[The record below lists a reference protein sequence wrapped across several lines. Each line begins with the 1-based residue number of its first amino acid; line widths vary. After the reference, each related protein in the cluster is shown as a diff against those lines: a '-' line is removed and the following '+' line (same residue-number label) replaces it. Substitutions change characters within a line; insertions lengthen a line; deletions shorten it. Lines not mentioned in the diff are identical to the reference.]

1 MNEIRSLLRMAAR
14 RLEMGALLRKSHV
27 VAAVLGVVVV
37 LALVAERLGAV
48 TFVPWAWVL
57 PVLLGVAA
65 FVAWRWWVADRC
77 SELQV
82 AVEVD
87 GRLDLREKL
96 STALHCRNRSDSF
109 ARAAIED
116 AVHTA
121 RNRKVKELL
130 RRRFEVG
137 SPPRWWITPG
147 LVVLAVAISFIDP
160 LDLFTRDASADPEVA
175 KTLKERDEAI
185 KAVID
190 PIRKSPELLKEL
202 ADLLDELES
211 KEVHPDAFTSRRD
224 IKRDAIKKLSD
235 LNKRLDEIIN
245 GPQGKTMEAI
255 KRGLKQLRSPKDGPA
270 KELANALARGD
281 FKAAQQALAKLKAD
295 AENPTLTEEQRR
307 RLARQLRDLAQQ
319 LEQLAKQQQK
329 LEDLLKQLGL
339 DPKLATNP
347 QALKQAI
354 QNNPNLNEQ
363 QRLQLQQ
370 MAQGQQA
377 AGRMMQGLAGAL
389 GGMAGQLAAGG
400 FADAAGQ
407 FSNQLSE
414 LEMLQQLLMQAQA
427 AAGACQGQFQ
437 GIGQGLGMQSALQLW
452 MQSRGGAFGGAGR
465 GVGGKAPISPTP
477 TRTRLT
483 KANTKTTPGDIIAR
497 QFIEGPQVVGESKAR
512 LRQVAAAV
520 ARGFDEALGEDQLPR
535 KYHDAHM
542 HYFGELTKRVEVI
555 KPAGGDEPDTAAPTD
570 EETESGD

>member
-14 RLEMGALLRKSHV
+14 RLEMGSLLRKSHV
-27 VAAVLGVVVV
+27 VAAALGVVVV

-57 PVLLGVAA
+57 PALLGVAA
-65 FVAWRWWVADRC
+65 IVAWRWWDAGRR

-121 RNRKVKELL
+121 RNRRVHELL

-147 LVVLAVAISFIDP
+147 LVALAVGISFIDP

-175 KTLKERDEAI
+175 KTLKERDLAI
-185 KAVID
+185 EAVID
-190 PIRKSPELLKEL
+190 PIRKSPELRKEL

-211 KEVHPDAFTSRRD
+211 KQLDPGALTSRRD

-235 LNKRLDEIIN
+235 LNKRLDEIIS
-245 GPQGKTMEAI
+245 GPQGKTIEAI

-270 KELANALARGD
+270 KELADALAKGD
-281 FKAAQQALAKLKAD
+281 FKAAQEALARLKAA
-295 AENPTLTEEQRR
+295 AENPALTEEQRR
-307 RLARQLRDLAQQ
+307 KLAEQLKDLAKQ
-319 LEQLAKQQQK
+319 LEQLAKQQQQ

-339 DPKLATNP
+339 DPKLAANP

-377 AGRMMQGLAGAL
+377 AGRMMQGLAG
-389 GGMAGQLAAGG
+389 GFGQLAGQIAAGEL
-400 FADAAGQ
+400 ADFAGQ
-407 FSNQLSE
+407 FSNQLND
-414 LEMLQQLLMQAQA
+414 LEMLEQLLRQAQA
-427 AAGACQGQFQ
+427 AAGACQGQFA
-437 GIGQGLGMQSALQLW
+437 GIGQGLGMQGALQQW
-452 MQSRGGAFGGAGR
+452 MKSRGGAFGGPGQGAG
-465 GVGGKAPISPTP
+465 GQAPISPTP
-477 TRTRLT
+477 TRMQLT
-483 KANTKTTPGDIIAR
+483 KAPTKTTPGDIIAR
-497 QFIEGPQVVGESKAR
+497 QFIEGPQVVGESKAG

-520 ARGFDEALGEDQLPR
+520 AQGFDEALGEDQLPR
-535 KYHDAHM
+535 KYHEAHI
-542 HYFGELTKRVEVI
+542 HYFGELKKRVEVVQ
-555 KPAGGDEPDTAAPTD
+555 PAGGDETDTAAPTD